1 MLRNAHP
8 RRWERKPGF
17 FQPNEFRNALVR
29 LGHLTMSLSSHFL
42 LSKYAKTNWKRIKN
56 IQQCSGPTFIL
67 LLLLAIFELFVLYAL
82 KPYILRDTSPY
93 FLLPGLS
100 QFLQSNRL
108 FCSGLTCSFILLLV
122 HSSSYHCSFPRLS
135 RLSVCYIH
143 ICYAFCSS
151 SWSTGK
157 PTNGTRDE
165 SNTPH
170 HQIAGTWP
178 CKRLLRAI
186 LKTLGSRY
194 PPKPPIH
201 IYTSLYCLYIPI
213 LSLRSQ

>member
-1 MLRNAHP
+1 M
-8 RRWERKPGF
+8 
-17 FQPNEFRNALVR
+17 R

-135 RLSVCYIH
+135 RLSVCYITSVMLFVLPVGPQESPPTGPGTNRTPLIIKLPAH
-143 ICYAFCSS
+143 DPAKDSS
-151 SWSTGK
+151 GPS
-157 PTNGTRDE
+157 
-165 SNTPH
+165 
-170 HQIAGTWP
+170 
-178 CKRLLRAI
+178 
-186 LKTLGSRY
+186 
-194 PPKPPIH
+194 
-201 IYTSLYCLYIPI
+201 
-213 LSLRSQ
+213 

>member
-1 MLRNAHP
+1 
-8 RRWERKPGF
+8 
-17 FQPNEFRNALVR
+17 
-29 LGHLTMSLSSHFL
+29 MSLSSHFL

-56 IQQCSGPTFIL
+56 TQQCSGPTFIL

-82 KPYILRDTSPY
+82 KPYVLRDTSPY

-100 QFLQSNRL
+100 QLLQSNRL
-108 FCSGLTCSFILLLV
+108 FCSGLTCSFILLLL

-135 RLSVCYIH
+135 RLSVCYITSVML
-143 ICYAFCSS
+143 FVLPVGPQM
-151 SWSTGK
+151 STGK

-170 HQIAGTWP
+170 HKLPAHDP
-178 CKRLLRAI
+178 
-186 LKTLGSRY
+186 
-194 PPKPPIH
+194 
-201 IYTSLYCLYIPI
+201 YTSLYIPI